1 MRIFRWLWR
10 GPRLT
15 DTHPTFL
22 QSQQGRDYSLPFAIS
37 PAGSELGPLRT
48 RNRTQHMSTATT
60 ETQQPTSNVPTAMRA
75 AESLSPSR
83 QSTSNLRVSEITA
96 LPTPQEMIAELP
108 LDARTADVVER
119 GRDEVRAVMDG
130 VDDRLLVFVGPCSI
144 HDPKAGL
151 EYARRLVSQAEK
163 HKEDLLIVMRAYF
176 EKPRTTVGWKGLIN
190 DPRLDGTHDIAT
202 GLREARRFLQQVTA
216 LGLPAA
222 TEFLEPISP
231 QYMADLVSWGAIGA
245 RTTESQIHRQL
256 ASGLSMPIGFKNG
269 TDGDLQVAVDACG
282 AAAAQAFLGID
293 GEGRAALVATA
304 GNPDTHV
311 ILRGGRKGPNYS
323 SADVEA
329 ASSKLAGKQL
339 NPRLIVDASH
349 ANSGKSHHRQAEV
362 ALEIGAQLEDGG
374 VSAQAI
380 AGVMLESFLV
390 GGAQDLNV
398 VEHAAGR
405 SELVYGQ
412 SVTDVCMEWDVSV
425 SVLDQLA
432 GSARKRRA
440 ANEGA
445 K

>member
-1 MRIFRWLWR
+1 
-10 GPRLT
+10 
-15 DTHPTFL
+15 
-22 QSQQGRDYSLPFAIS
+22 
-37 PAGSELGPLRT
+37 
-48 RNRTQHMSTATT
+48 MSTATAAT
-60 ETQQPTSNVPTAMRA
+60 TGTTPTGK
-75 AESLSPSR
+75 
-83 QSTSNLRVSEITA
+83 STSNLRVSEFTA
-96 LPTPQEMIAELP
+96 LPTPQELIAELP
-108 LDARTADVVER
+108 MDARVTDVVER
-119 GRDEVRAVMDG
+119 GRDEVRAIMDG
-130 VDDRLLVFVGPCSI
+130 VDDRLLVIVGPCSI

-190 DPRLDGTHDIAT
+190 DPRLDGSHDMAT
-202 GLREARRFLQQVTA
+202 GLRAARSFLQQVTS

-282 AAAAQAFLGID
+282 AAAAAQAFLGID

-329 ASSKLAGKQL
+329 ASSKLAGKHL

-374 VSAQAI
+374 AAAQAI

-390 GGAQDLNV
+390 GGAQNLDV
-398 VEHAAGR
+398 AEHAAGR
-405 SELVYGQ
+405 SGLVYGQ
-412 SVTDVCMEWDVSV
+412 SVTDACMEWDVSV

-432 GSARKRRA
+432 ASARKRRT
-440 ANEGA
+440 A

>member
-1 MRIFRWLWR
+1 M
-10 GPRLT
+10 T
-15 DTHPTFL
+15 
-22 QSQQGRDYSLPFAIS
+22 
-37 PAGSELGPLRT
+37 
-48 RNRTQHMSTATT
+48 TATAG
-60 ETQQPTSNVPTAMRA
+60 TSADGKHA
-75 AESLSPSR
+75 GASSASESSTK
-83 QSTSNLRVSEITA
+83 STSNLRVNEFTA
-96 LPTPQEMIAELP
+96 LPTPQELIAELP
-108 LDARTADVVER
+108 MNGRVTDVVER
-119 GRDEVRAVMDG
+119 GRDEVRAIMDG
-130 VDDRLLVFVGPCSI
+130 VDDRLLVIVGPCSI
-144 HDPKAGL
+144 HDPLAGL

-190 DPRLDGTHDIAT
+190 DPRLDGSHDMAT
-202 GLREARRFLQQVTA
+202 GLRAARSFLQQVTS
-216 LGLPAA
+216 LGLPTA

-269 TDGDLQVAVDACG
+269 TDGDLQVAIDACG
-282 AAAAQAFLGID
+282 AAAAAQAFLGID
-293 GEGRAALVATA
+293 GDGRAALVSTA

-323 SADVEA
+323 AADVEA
-329 ASSKLAGKQL
+329 ASAKLGAKQL

-374 VSAQAI
+374 QAAQAI

-390 GGAQDLNV
+390 GGAQNLDV
-398 VEHAAGR
+398 AEHAAGR

-412 SVTDVCMEWDVSV
+412 SVTDACMEWDVSV

-432 GSARKRRA
+432 ASARKRRT
-440 ANEGA
+440 A